1 MHTASV
7 PVCTIILFILLF
19 YIIILAVQVII
30 PRDLWVL
37 PQSGRL
43 SKSVSD
49 QDLKSLLLLFINMD
63 FLVFFVNNLIFSL
76 YFLATSMVMNLILH
90 CSLSSS
96 SSTDCCFQEKNS
108 LLLLLHINFYIN
120 ACSVVLN
127 QILSS
132 GKQKR
137 IL

>member
-96 SSTDCCFQEKNS
+96 SFTDCCFQEKNS